1 MFPYVNIHTHNIIDD
16 KEIISIRNIDVD
28 NIANVDVSRFYSVG
42 IHPWSLKGQQSTDNG
57 QQSPFLETEN
67 LKTSEFERSQGRM
80 DAGSQSYKAHS
91 SQPIAHSTNNSQVF
105 RFSDSQIQNISQIL
119 RFSDSQILN
128 FLSQSRKES
137 QRMLLSSNVSLCSQ
151 PFLRFSDSQILK
163 AIGECGLDRACDSDF
178 ELQREVFIKQIELSE
193 QYHKPL
199 IIHAVRSYPD
209 IISIR
214 KETKSKQPWIIHGF
228 NGNEHSA
235 EQLLRHDGI
244 YLSLGDVLFKN
255 EKRAERLLD
264 ITPSDRLFLETDVA
278 ERSIVEVYE
287 KASLLS
293 GVATDILRKDI
304 FDNFVKIFGHI

>member
-42 IHPWSLKGQQSTDNG
+42 IHPWNLKGQQSTDNG

-119 RFSDSQILN
+119 RFSDSQIL
-128 FLSQSRKES
+128 
-137 QRMLLSSNVSLCSQ
+137 
-151 PFLRFSDSQILK
+151 K

-178 ELQREVFIKQIELSE
+178 ELQREVFIKHIELSE

-214 KETKSKQPWIIHGF
+214 KETKSNQPWIIHGF

-264 ITPSDRLFLETDVA
+264 IIPSDRLFLETDVA

>member
-1 MFPYVNIHTHNIIDD
+1 MFPYVNIHTHNTIDD

-42 IHPWSLKGQQSTDNG
+42 IHPWNLKGQQSTDNG

-119 RFSDSQILN
+119 RFSDSQIL
-128 FLSQSRKES
+128 
-137 QRMLLSSNVSLCSQ
+137 
-151 PFLRFSDSQILK
+151 K

-209 IISIR
+209 IIAIR
-214 KETKSKQPWIIHGF
+214 KETKSNQPWIIHGF

-264 ITPSDRLFLETDVA
+264 IIPSDRLFLETDVA

>member
-1 MFPYVNIHTHNIIDD
+1 MFPYVNIHTHNTIDD

-42 IHPWSLKGQQSTDNG
+42 IHPWKCQQSTDNG

-119 RFSDSQILN
+119 RFSDSQIL
-128 FLSQSRKES
+128 
-137 QRMLLSSNVSLCSQ
+137 
-151 PFLRFSDSQILK
+151 K

-214 KETKSKQPWIIHGF
+214 KETKSNQPWIIHGF

-264 ITPSDRLFLETDVA
+264 IIPSDRLFLETDVA

>member
-1 MFPYVNIHTHNIIDD
+1 MFPYVNIHTHNTIDD

-42 IHPWSLKGQQSTDNG
+42 IHPWNLKGQQSTDNG

-119 RFSDSQILN
+119 RFSDSQIL
-128 FLSQSRKES
+128 
-137 QRMLLSSNVSLCSQ
+137 
-151 PFLRFSDSQILK
+151 K

-209 IISIR
+209 IISIM
-214 KETKSKQPWIIHGF
+214 KETKSNQPWIIHGF

-264 ITPSDRLFLETDVA
+264 IIPSDRLFLETDVA

-304 FDNFVKIFGHI
+304 FDNFVKIFGYI

>member
-1 MFPYVNIHTHNIIDD
+1 MFPYVNIHTHNTIDD

-42 IHPWSLKGQQSTDNG
+42 IHPWKCQQSTDNG
-57 QQSPFLETEN
+57 QQSPFLEIEN

-105 RFSDSQIQNISQIL
+105 RFSVSQIQNISQI
-119 RFSDSQILN
+119 
-128 FLSQSRKES
+128 
-137 QRMLLSSNVSLCSQ
+137 
-151 PFLRFSDSQILK
+151 LRFSDSQILK

-209 IISIR
+209 IIAIR
-214 KETKSKQPWIIHGF
+214 KETKSNQPWIIHGF

-264 ITPSDRLFLETDVA
+264 IIPSYRLFLETDVA

>member
-1 MFPYVNIHTHNIIDD
+1 
-16 KEIISIRNIDVD
+16 
-28 NIANVDVSRFYSVG
+28 
-42 IHPWSLKGQQSTDNG
+42 
-57 QQSPFLETEN
+57 
-67 LKTSEFERSQGRM
+67 
-80 DAGSQSYKAHS
+80 
-91 SQPIAHSTNNSQVF
+91 
-105 RFSDSQIQNISQIL
+105 
-119 RFSDSQILN
+119 
-128 FLSQSRKES
+128 
-137 QRMLLSSNVSLCSQ
+137 
-151 PFLRFSDSQILK
+151 
-163 AIGECGLDRACDSDF
+163 GECGLDRACDSDF

-214 KETKSKQPWIIHGF
+214 KETKSNQPWIIHGF
-228 NGNEHSA
+228 NGNEHST

-255 EKRAERLLD
+255 EKRAELLLD
-264 ITPSDRLFLETDVA
+264 IIPSDRLFLETDVA

>member
-1 MFPYVNIHTHNIIDD
+1 MFPYVNIHTHNTIDD

-57 QQSPFLETEN
+57 QQSPFLESEN

-119 RFSDSQILN
+119 RFSDSQIL
-128 FLSQSRKES
+128 
-137 QRMLLSSNVSLCSQ
+137 
-151 PFLRFSDSQILK
+151 K

-193 QYHKPL
+193 QYYKPL

-214 KETKSKQPWIIHGF
+214 KETKSNQPWIIHGF

-264 ITPSDRLFLETDVA
+264 IIPLDRLFLETDVA

>member
-1 MFPYVNIHTHNIIDD
+1 MFPYVNIHTHNTIDD

-42 IHPWSLKGQQSTDNG
+42 IHPWNLKGQQSTDNG

-105 RFSDSQIQNISQIL
+105 RFSDSQIQNISQVFS
-119 RFSDSQILN
+119 FSDSQIL
-128 FLSQSRKES
+128 
-137 QRMLLSSNVSLCSQ
+137 
-151 PFLRFSDSQILK
+151 I

-209 IISIR
+209 IISIW
-214 KETKSKQPWIIHGF
+214 KEMKPNQPWIIHGF

-264 ITPSDRLFLETDVA
+264 IIPSDRLFLETDVA

-293 GVATDILRKDI
+293 DVATDILRKDI